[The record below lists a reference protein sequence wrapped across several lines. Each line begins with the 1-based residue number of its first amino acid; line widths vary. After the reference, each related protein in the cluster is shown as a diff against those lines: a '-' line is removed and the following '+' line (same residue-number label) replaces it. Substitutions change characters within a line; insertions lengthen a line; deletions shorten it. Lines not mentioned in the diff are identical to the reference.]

1 MTRPMPL
8 ALPTLNAILNSL
20 SALLLVL
27 GFVFIKQKKIAQ
39 HRACMLG
46 ALGVS
51 TAFLISYV
59 IHHWQV
65 GSVPFKG
72 TGALRALYFAILIPH
87 VLLAIAVVPL
97 ALTTVSRGLKGQ
109 VDRHKRLARVTL
121 PIWLFVSVSGVAVY
135 LMLYQM

>member
-27 GFVFIKQKKIAQ
+27 GFVFIKQKKIAA

-51 TAFLISYV
+51 TVFLACYLV
-59 IHHWQV
+59 HHWQV

-97 ALTTVSRGLKGQ
+97 ALTTISRGLKGQ